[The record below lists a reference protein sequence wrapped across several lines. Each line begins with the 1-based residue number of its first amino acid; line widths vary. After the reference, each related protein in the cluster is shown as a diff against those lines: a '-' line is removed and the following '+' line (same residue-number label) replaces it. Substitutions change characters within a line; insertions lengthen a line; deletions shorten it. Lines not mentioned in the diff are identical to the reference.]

1 MRKVIVFTFAVV
13 AAISAIAA
21 SVAGAD
27 SSTVATPAAPS
38 CARALIALTGPY
50 TGQAASAGIDQVRWG
65 RIFIQNWNAGKAIP
79 GVPKG
84 FKRTKIRAI
93 EADTALNAQLAATVA
108 VQLRSNKDVVAV
120 NGFSGSQE
128 NVAGGPILRRGGVPF
143 VSGSATRASLTDPTT
158 PDGSVLK
165 SGFFRRVV
173 PTDKRQGTQ
182 DAAFVLNKMGVG
194 SGDRV
199 MTVDQAEAYS
209 VPLISL
215 ISQLLTAKG
224 VNVDRQSQPAAQTDF
239 TALANRAVAENAKV
253 VVFGSQVASNAQVF
267 LQRLKA
273 RGFTGGFLGTDGT
286 FNSDQ
291 FTTPGAYM
299 SSFSLDIHDV
309 PVAQP
314 FVKQFEDRYGET
326 NSFGAP
332 SFIAVQ
338 TIAMGISMVCNPENR
353 SLSGVSSNASASA
366 VQLTRPKVRVAI
378 GKVKLKNSLLGKPIA
393 FDKFGDVVGGVGF
406 TMFQIGS
413 DGKYNVVQKG

>member
-1 MRKVIVFTFAVV
+1 MRKVIVLTFAVV
-13 AAISAIAA
+13 VAISAIAA

-27 SSTVATPAAPS
+27 STRVATPAAPN
-38 CARALIALTGPY
+38 CKLATIALTGPY
-50 TGQAASAGIDQVRWG
+50 TGPAASAGIDQVRWG

-84 FKRTKIRAI
+84 FKRTKLKAI

-108 VQLRSNKDVVAV
+108 VQLRSNKDLVAV

-173 PTDKRQGTQ
+173 PTDKRQGAQ
-182 DAAFVLNKMGVG
+182 DADFVLKKMGVG
-194 SGDRV
+194 RGDRV

-215 ISQLLTAKG
+215 ITNILNAAG

-253 VVFGSQVASNAQVF
+253 VVLGSQVASNAQVF

-273 RGFTGGFLGTDGT
+273 RGYTGGFLGTDGT

-291 FTTPGAYM
+291 FTVPGAYI

-314 FVKQFEDRYGET
+314 FVKQFEAKYGET

-338 TIAMGISMVCNPENR
+338 TIAMGISMVCNPQNR
-353 SLSGVSSNASASA
+353 TTASAGAAARPAA
-366 VQLTRPKVRVAI
+366 VKLTRSKVRVAI
-378 GKVKLKNSLLGKPIA
+378 GKVKLKTSLLGKPIA

-406 TMFQIGS
+406 TIFQVGS